1 MPRLISC
8 VLVGVMLLGLTGCS
22 NGVPQEEYDKV
33 VSERDALL
41 EQIGEMGGAPVSP
54 SEVIANKVDV
64 EDNSGEFE
72 AESVLSKLDVSQFSY
87 STDYWNYAFLVIKNN
102 SEYNLDI
109 TANVTFYNEAG
120 ELVGAKSTSQEAVE
134 SGYDTI
140 LYFMPDEAFV
150 TMEYELEVSEEEWYD
165 CVQSDLSYESTEAK
179 DKIILSVTNDGDE
192 AAKFV
197 EASVLFLNGENV
209 VGFSQN
215 YITDDDSE
223 LKPGKTIM
231 QEMDC
236 YEDFDS
242 YQVFFS
248 GRR

>member
-1 MPRLISC
+1 
-8 VLVGVMLLGLTGCS
+8 
-22 NGVPQEEYDKV
+22 
-33 VSERDALL
+33 
-41 EQIGEMGGAPVSP
+41 
-54 SEVIANKVDV
+54 
-64 EDNSGEFE
+64 
-72 AESVLSKLDVSQFSY
+72 
-87 STDYWNYAFLVIKNN
+87 
-102 SEYNLDI
+102 
-109 TANVTFYNEAG
+109 
-120 ELVGAKSTSQEAVE
+120 
-134 SGYDTI
+134 
-140 LYFMPDEAFV
+140 MPDEAFV

-165 CVQSDLSYESTEAK
+165 CVQSDLSYEATEAK

-197 EASVLFLNGENV
+197 EVSVLFLNGENV
-209 VGFSQN
+209 VGFSKN

>member
-1 MPRLISC
+1 MWRII
-8 VLVGVMLLGLTGCS
+8 
-22 NGVPQEEYDKV
+22 
-33 VSERDALL
+33 R
-41 EQIGEMGGAPVSP
+41 
-54 SEVIANKVDV
+54 
-64 EDNSGEFE
+64 GEFE

-120 ELVGAKSTSQEAVE
+120 ELVGAKSASQEAVE

-140 LYFMPDEAFV
+140 LYFMPDEAFA
-150 TMEYELEVSEEEWYD
+150 TMEYELEASEEERFD
-165 CVQSDLSYESTEAK
+165 CVQSDLAYEATEAK
-179 DKIILSVTNDGDE
+179 DKIILAVTNDGEE
-192 AAKFV
+192 AAEYV
-197 EASVLFLNGENV
+197 QASVLFLKGENV
-209 VGFSQN
+209 VGFSQH

-223 LKPGKTIM
+223 LKSGKTIM